1 MTVGVSVNVRGL
13 EQVLNEATSQE
24 ALNRAGCAMAQEVL
38 RLSDPYV
45 PTLSGS
51 MYRSAQTDQTAIRKG
66 IVHWNTNY
74 AEYAWNPTTK
84 SGRPKHYTTNG
95 NPSHPLAQG
104 EWALKVLREHEDSIK
119 EVAKR
124 QILRELN
131 R

>member
-66 IVHWNTNY
+66 VVHWNTNY
-74 AEYAWNPTTK
+74 AEYAWNPTAK

-95 NPSHPLAQG
+95 SPSHPLAQG
-104 EWALKVLREHEDSIK
+104 EWALKVLQEHEESIK
-119 EVAKR
+119 AVAKR

>member
-66 IVHWNTNY
+66 VVHWNTNY
-74 AEYAWNPTTK
+74 AEYAWNPIAK

-95 NPSHPLAQG
+95 SPSYPLAQG
-104 EWALKVLREHEDSIK
+104 EWALKVLQEHEESIK
-119 EVAKR
+119 AVAKR